1 MNLVKNDLV
10 EPVQVKS
17 EGMNMTEGSNSIQVK
32 NEPTVPEDSVQVK
45 GELVDQNQPTQ
56 SVEQPN
62 QPTQSVEQPTQS
74 VEQPTQSVEQP
85 NQPTQP
91 NEQPTQPVE
100 PNEPNEQPTQSI
112 ADQEIQ
118 EVASQQDQTSLLP
131 VPSFFFI
138 FINRSIQ

>member
-56 SVEQPN
+56 S
-62 QPTQSVEQPTQS
+62 
-74 VEQPTQSVEQP
+74 
-85 NQPTQP
+85 
-91 NEQPTQPVE
+91 
-100 PNEPNEQPTQSI
+100 I

-138 FINRSIQ
+138 FINFTSFLRCP

>member
-56 SVEQPN
+56 SNEQPN
-62 QPTQSVEQPTQS
+62 QPTQSVEQPTQP
-74 VEQPTQSVEQP
+74 VE
-85 NQPTQP
+85 PTQP
-91 NEQPTQPVE
+91 NEQPTQSIE

>member
-45 GELVDQNQPTQ
+45 RELVDQNQPTQ

-62 QPTQSVEQPTQS
+62 QPTQSN
-74 VEQPTQSVEQP
+74 EQP
-85 NQPTQP
+85 NQPTQS
-91 NEQPTQPVE
+91 VD
-100 PNEPNEQPTQSI
+100 QPTQSI

>member
-62 QPTQSVEQPTQS
+62 QPTQSNEQPN
-74 VEQPTQSVEQP
+74 QSVEQP
-85 NQPTQP
+85 NQPTQSI
-91 NEQPTQPVE
+91 E

>member
-17 EGMNMTEGSNSIQVK
+17 EGMNITEGSNSIQVK

-62 QPTQSVEQPTQS
+62 QPVE
-74 VEQPTQSVEQP
+74 
-85 NQPTQP
+85 P
-91 NEQPTQPVE
+91 NEQPTQPVEPSEQPTQPVEPNEPNEQPTQSIE

-138 FINRSIQ
+138 FINRLIQ

>member
-62 QPTQSVEQPTQS
+62 QPTQSVEQPTQ
-74 VEQPTQSVEQP
+74 
-85 NQPTQP
+85 
-91 NEQPTQPVE
+91 PVE

-138 FINRSIQ
+138 FINRSI